1 VVSSLAST
9 SWGSGPLLVVCHG
22 FTQNAAAWGPFGTFL
37 GEHRT
42 VVAVD
47 LPGHGGS
54 SHVTG
59 TLEEAAEDILDLM
72 GADPFDLVGY
82 SMGGR
87 VGLTMALRHPPTLR
101 RLVMIGA
108 TAGLTSAG
116 QRADRRAADERLA
129 LKLEDEGLERFLTW
143 WLDQPLFSS
152 LDAEDSARDARMT
165 NDAAGL
171 AASLRTMGTG
181 TQEPSWGRLHEIKVP
196 TLFVAGARDHRFC
209 AVGRRMMAAVPDGSL
224 VVVSGTG
231 HACHLEAPSTTSRA
245 IESWLAS
252 TDH

>member
-1 VVSSLAST
+1 ML
-9 SWGSGPLLVVCHG
+9 CHG
-22 FTQNAAAWGPFGTFL
+22 FTQNAAAWGPFGTLL

-54 SHVTG
+54 GHVTG
-59 TLEEAAEDILDLM
+59 TLEETAEGILDLM

-87 VGLTMALRHPPTLR
+87 VGLTMALRHPPSLR
-101 RLVMIGA
+101 RLAMIGA
-108 TAGLTSAG
+108 TAGLTSAA

-129 LKLEDEGLERFLTW
+129 LQLEDEGLERFLTW

-152 LDAEDSARDARMT
+152 LDAEDSALDARMT

-196 TLFVAGARDHRFC
+196 TLFVAGARDQRFC
-209 AVGRRMMAAVPDGSL
+209 AIGRRMMAAVPDGSL